1 MGRQRRGDVGVGGT
15 QPIAHPTRP
24 PSEDGMLASG
34 PQPCKLPP
42 GLQAAMGGLSPR
54 AGSTAQDHQVS
65 RTWFRKS
72 SAASFGPGS
81 LSSLFRGGAES
92 TPTAASVL
100 TPF

>member
-34 PQPCKLPP
+34 PQPCKLTP

-72 SAASFGPGS
+72 SAASFGPVPFLLFS
-81 LSSLFRGGAES
+81 EEEQRTPRLQPLS
-92 TPTAASVL
+92 
-100 TPF
+100 